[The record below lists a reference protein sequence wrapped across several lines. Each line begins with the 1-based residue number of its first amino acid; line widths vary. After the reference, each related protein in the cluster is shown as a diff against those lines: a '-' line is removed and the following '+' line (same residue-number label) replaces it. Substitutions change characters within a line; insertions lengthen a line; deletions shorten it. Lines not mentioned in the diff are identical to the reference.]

1 MKKLK
6 KMFTRILALALV
18 TVFFTA
24 PSVAPSV
31 VQAATTPQPV
41 LIQTDEW
48 LKFYEYQPTPKT
60 VRRTISEALRNTT
73 RSDNKWYIPANNQ
86 GTFHVSFA
94 YPCDYRITIIRD
106 GVSGVYY
113 GSDYY
118 NSKSMSISLD
128 PTPTNGYYQFVVTAL
143 SDEIAIK
150 DYLGLYNAADDTD

>member
-18 TVFFTA
+18 AVFFTA

-41 LIQTDEW
+41 LIQNEEW
-48 LKFYEYQPTPKT
+48 LKFYEYQPTPKI
-60 VRRTISEALRNTT
+60 VRRTIGEALRNMT

-86 GTFHVSFA
+86 GTFHVSFG
-94 YPCDYRITIIRD
+94 YPCNYRITIIRD

-128 PTPTNGYYQFVVTAL
+128 PTPTNGYYLLAVTAFV
-143 SDEIAIK
+143 DGK
-150 DYLGLYNAADDTD
+150 